1 MKTVTKNI
9 AVAALV
15 CLCMFALQSCEKEDD
30 EAVTTNIS
38 VQIPVNS
45 TYRYTLPAINGQ
57 EKYTIET
64 AAAHSIVSEIGKDAQ
79 GATVYQYTPATNYKG
94 ADHVV
99 ISSEEDDDNH
109 GGGRCSGNH
118 EHEDGFK
125 FDIRIE
131 VVDSAAKK

>member
-1 MKTVTKNI
+1 MKTITKNI

-15 CLCMFALQSCEKEDD
+15 CLSMFALQSCEKEDD

-38 VQIPVNS
+38 VQISVNS
-45 TYRYTLPAINGQ
+45 TYRYALPAINGQ

-64 AAAHSIVSEIGKDAQ
+64 GAAHSIVSEIAKDAQ
-79 GATVYQYTPATNYKG
+79 GATVYQYTPTANYKG
-94 ADHVV
+94 TDHIV
-99 ISSEEDDDNH
+99 ISSEEEDDNH
-109 GGGRCSGNH
+109 GSGRCSGND
-118 EHEDGFK
+118 EHEEGFR